1 MTDQRMP
8 KNSKNY
14 FSCKKQHGHIFSQY
28 NKCMYTKQINCR
40 LCCKMQPQIE
50 IISLVSLWYVGNTI
64 IIINQKLH
72 PYLWHSRILRY
83 PARWCRRIDFS
94 WRPIWR
100 LHIEACGQWIYK
112 QQVRCLVKETHQ
124 LHCTD
129 VPKKKR
135 AGFSPLAYSRP
146 SSRIRRTPA
155 ILSDSN
161 QGRASP
167 LCASTSSSGPRK
179 FILF

>member
-1 MTDQRMP
+1 MD
-8 KNSKNY
+8 
-14 FSCKKQHGHIFSQY
+14 IFFHNIINVHETNQL
-28 NKCMYTKQINCR
+28 YTM
-40 LCCKMQPQIE
+40 LE
-50 IISLVSLWYVGNTI
+50 IISLVSLCYVGTYYHYYK
-64 IIINQKLH
+64 QKVH

-124 LHCTD
+124 LHCID

-179 FILF
+179 FISF